1 MLSRRSRASRKRLA
15 KNNPLGWPFGTL
27 NNVYLYACLF
37 SLDLMNAIVTGAAQ
51 GIGFEICRQLALRG
65 ASVVLNDVDE
75 TLAEEAAGKI
85 QAEGGTCLAVPGD
98 ASDVSFIQYLVSK
111 TVASFGSVD
120 ILVGNAGITTFGDFF
135 EYQPESLQ
143 KLLDLN
149 IRGNFFLT
157 QQAARQMRAQGQG
170 GRILLMSSV
179 TGQQAHAYL
188 AAYGM
193 TKAALQM
200 LAKSLVAELS
210 PHGITINC
218 VAPGA
223 TLTERTLDD
232 PEYIPTWSRITPLG
246 KPASVADIA
255 AAVVFLTS
263 PEAGHITGQTL
274 VVDGGWSSVSPSPY

>member
-1 MLSRRSRASRKRLA
+1 M
-15 KNNPLGWPFGTL
+15 
-27 NNVYLYACLF
+27 NV
-37 SLDLMNAIVTGAAQ
+37 IVTGAAQ
-51 GIGFEICRQLALRG
+51 GIGFEICRQMALRG
-65 ASVVLNDVDE
+65 ASVLLNDIDE
-75 TLAEEAAGKI
+75 IMAQHAAARI
-85 QAEGGTCLAVPGD
+85 RSEGGNCQILAGD
-98 ASDVSFIQYLVSK
+98 ASDVEFIKRLVQ
-111 TVASFGSVD
+111 TAVTQFGSLD
-120 ILVGNAGITTFGDFF
+120 ILVANAGITTFGDFF

-157 QQAARQMRAQGQG
+157 QQAALQMRSQGQG

-179 TGQQAHAYL
+179 TGQQSHAYL

-200 LAKSLVAELS
+200 LAKSLVTELS
-210 PHGITINC
+210 PYGITINC

-232 PEYIPTWSRITPLG
+232 PDYTSTWSRITPLK
-246 KPASVADIA
+246 KPATVADIA
-255 AAVVFLTS
+255 AAVLFLTS

-274 VVDGGWSSVSPSPY
+274 VVDGGWTSVSPSPY